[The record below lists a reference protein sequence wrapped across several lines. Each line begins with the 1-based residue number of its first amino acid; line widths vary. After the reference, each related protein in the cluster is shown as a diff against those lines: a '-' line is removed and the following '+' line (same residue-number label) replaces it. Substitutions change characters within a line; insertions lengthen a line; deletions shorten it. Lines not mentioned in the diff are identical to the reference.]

1 LVPEEGSSPPHATY
15 NDTASLRSNAAPD
28 RPGPAQQYHYRT
40 DGDVTPGTASP
51 GFKLHIEQVHA
62 QWDYNPETNS
72 YDRSQEGKPHLLADN
87 TRVSFNNVVVLWIDY
102 GHSEADARSPDGGT
116 IGTGKAV
123 VFTNGKMIDAQ
134 WSRTD
139 RLDPIELTDSA
150 GAPVLLTP
158 GTTWF
163 ELANSGSAPSRDRR
177 VGSSSCCLTGGDTTV
192 TPVCPPIR

>member
-1 LVPEEGSSPPHATY
+1 M
-15 NDTASLRSNAAPD
+15 
-28 RPGPAQQYHYRT
+28 
-40 DGDVTPGTASP
+40 
-51 GFKLHIEQVHA
+51 HIEQVHA